1 MHFSCARLMESKTL
15 KKVQIL
21 VFFIDL
27 FVLFRVDLNSV
38 LDLNLYNEH
47 GNSR

>member
-1 MHFSCARLMESKTL
+1 MRTSHGKLGAQKSSN
-15 KKVQIL
+15 INI
-21 VFFIDL
+21 FIYL
-27 FVLFRVDLNSV
+27 FGLFRVDLNSV